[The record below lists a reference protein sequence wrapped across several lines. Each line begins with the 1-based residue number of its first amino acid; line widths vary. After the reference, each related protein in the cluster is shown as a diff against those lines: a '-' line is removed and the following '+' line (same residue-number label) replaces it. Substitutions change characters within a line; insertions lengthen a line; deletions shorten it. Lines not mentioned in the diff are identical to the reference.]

1 MKLSKN
7 LKRLL
12 VGSLVLGALAL
23 VVAAAIPTITS
34 AQNGP
39 GGFNHPGP
47 DHSGPMAHAS
57 DHHGPMAFGPETDGQ
72 FLADALGISVEEL
85 QAAQEQ
91 AFQAALAQAVADGK
105 LTQEQADA
113 IASHLDHF
121 PPGMM
126 GRFGLG
132 GDIDMNALLADALG
146 ITPDELDA
154 ARQTARDAAL
164 DQAVAD
170 GKLTQEQADDM
181 KATMALVEY
190 LGQSDLQAQ
199 MRALLEEKVN
209 QAVQD
214 GVITQDQADQFLQR
228 SHRFGPAGMFGGKAG
243 AGGFHGFFPGGEN
256 GFRGFHPGFSG
267 DANGFHGFRP
277 GFGGNAPFGRLNK
290 GFLGR
295 GFFHNR
301 IPGAMTGK

>member
-146 ITPDELDA
+146 ISVDELNA
-154 ARQTARDAAL
+154 ARHTARDAAL

-170 GKLTQEQADDM
+170 GKLTQEQADQI
-181 KATMALVEY
+181 KAAAALREYFEQSGLPEQMQALVE
-190 LGQSDLQAQ
+190 QT
-199 MRALLEEKVN
+199 VN

-214 GVITQDQADQFLQR
+214 DVITQEQADHFLQNQPGFGMPGMPGMKPFGGR
-228 SHRFGPAGMFGGKAG
+228 QPHGGMRPFGGFPERFGGFSPQGRQGMHFPGR
-243 AGGFHGFFPGGEN
+243 GFFPG
-256 GFRGFHPGFSG
+256 RAPGM
-267 DANGFHGFRP
+267 
-277 GFGGNAPFGRLNK
+277 APNQ
-290 GFLGR
+290 
-295 GFFHNR
+295 
-301 IPGAMTGK
+301 